1 MGVSWVRRYLRH
13 GERRKRLS
21 IGTMLHR
28 DATGANKAAAGNA
41 PADAY
46 RIQHTWFGAQ
56 IRPSQAAARGGAKR
70 IGMGRCVRRMRED
83 TSQEL
88 VGPVDTAGHPKPRG
102 TTRRLHLN
110 RSKLIR
116 KLDTSSIAIFGL
128 AMVLR
133 TVLHS
138 DERSS
143 TNGTR
148 RALAVRDI
156 SSKRGM
162 RSKQP
167 RRTNRLT
174 RSSGDV
180 LSRRCIVLQR

>member
-1 MGVSWVRRYLRH
+1 MAGYGGLGTPAPESYLYTPRRLQSATKLSGQESGLRQW
-13 GERRKRLS
+13 GRTS
-21 IGTMLHR
+21 
-28 DATGANKAAAGNA
+28 
-41 PADAY
+41 
-46 RIQHTWFGAQ
+46 
-56 IRPSQAAARGGAKR
+56 KR
-70 IGMGRCVRRMRED
+70 IGMSRCVRRMRED
-83 TSQEL
+83 TGLEL
-88 VGPVDTAGHPKPRG
+88 VGPTNTAWHSQPRG